1 MSYNGSASP
10 VVAFSLCVVEHAP
23 EPPAPG
29 SADADS
35 PPRFVLVHEKQVRG
49 WWLPGGGV
57 DAGQTLQEAAVC
69 LVRSVRS
76 RRTPPAVRESSP
88 NPNCAMNQVREAE
101 EEAGCAIELT
111 GVLRVEYAHDYGRL
125 RVIWAGA
132 WADLA
137 GVLSSHSPHTALC
150 NGI

>member
-1 MSYNGSASP
+1 
-10 VVAFSLCVVEHAP
+10 
-23 EPPAPG
+23 
-29 SADADS
+29 
-35 PPRFVLVHEKQVRG
+35 
-49 WWLPGGGV
+49 
-57 DAGQTLQEAAVC
+57 
-69 LVRSVRS
+69 
-76 RRTPPAVRESSP
+76 
-88 NPNCAMNQVREAE
+88 MNQVREAE